1 MPPGA
6 LHRGKPLNR
15 SGVVVARALLE
26 LGWTAADAIERVRTR
41 RGLTDDG
48 FRALSNS
55 AFVDW
60 LVAEEEARRVS

>member
-1 MPPGA
+1 
-6 LHRGKPLNR
+6 
-15 SGVVVARALLE
+15 LLE